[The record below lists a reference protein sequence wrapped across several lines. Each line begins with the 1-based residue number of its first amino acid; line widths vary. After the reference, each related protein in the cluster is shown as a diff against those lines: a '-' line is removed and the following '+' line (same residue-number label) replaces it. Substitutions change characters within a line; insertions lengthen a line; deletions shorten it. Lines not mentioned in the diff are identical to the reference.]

1 MAKKTFNE
9 KLNNA
14 GNLPKVEAVTDLRAI
29 ERFGGVNMVVAP
41 PMDYNE
47 IMEKIPKGELITSL
61 EIRQA
66 IAKKYNA
73 DYTCQMTAGIFIN
86 IVANASR
93 EREIEGSEDLVP
105 YWRTLK
111 KDGELNEKYP
121 DGIDGQ
127 KILLETEGHIVVK
140 KGKRYFVKDYQKKL
154 YKMKECC

>member
-14 GNLPKVEAVTDLRAI
+14 GNLPKVEAITDPRAVA
-29 ERFGGVNMVVAP
+29 RFGGVNMAIAP
-41 PMDYNE
+41 PIDYNE
-47 IMEKIPKGELITSL
+47 IMIKIPEGKLITSS

-93 EREIEGSEDLVP
+93 ERENEGGKNLVP

-121 DGIDGQ
+121 DGTDGQ
-127 KILLETEGHIVVK
+127 KLLLESEGHKVIK
-140 KGKRYFVKDYQKKL
+140 KGKRCFVENYQDKL
-154 YKMKECC
+154 YSL

>member
-1 MAKKTFNE
+1 MTKKTFNE
-9 KLNNA
+9 KLHNS
-14 GNLPKVEAVTDLRAI
+14 GDLPKVEAVIDPIAVS
-29 ERFGGVNMVVAP
+29 RFGGVNMAIAP
-41 PMDYNE
+41 PIDYDE
-47 IMEKIPKGELITSL
+47 IMRKIPEGKVITSV

-66 IAKKYNA
+66 IAKKYKA

-93 EREIEGSEDLVP
+93 ERELEGSKDLVP

-127 KILLETEGHIVVK
+127 KILLETEGHEVIK
-140 KGKRYFVKDYQKKL
+140 KGKRYFVKDYQDKL
-154 YKMKECC
+154 YKL

>member
-1 MAKKTFNE
+1 MAKKIFNE
-9 KLNNA
+9 KLHSA
-14 GNLPKVEAVTDLRAI
+14 GDLPKVEAVTDPRAI
-29 ERFGGVNMVVAP
+29 AMFGGVNMAIAP
-41 PMDYNE
+41 PMDYDE
-47 IMEKIPKGELITSL
+47 VMRKIPEGKLTTSI

-73 DYTCQMTAGIFIN
+73 DYTCQMTAGISIN

-93 EREIEGSEDLVP
+93 ERELEGSDDLVP

-127 KILLETEGHIVVK
+127 KMLLETEGHEVIQ
-140 KGKRYFVKDYQKKL
+140 KGKRYFVKNYQDKL
-154 YKMKECC
+154 YKI